1 MGSSIISDVLGGK
14 STFKVTSK
22 FGARSAPVKG
32 ASTYHNAVDIGV
44 PVGTPIYAP
53 EDGVFSGSD
62 SAKGGVQ
69 AFVSGTSGNR
79 YGFAHLSKRVA
90 LPGMP
95 VKKGQ
100 LIGYSGNTGIGTG
113 AHLHFTVTD
122 RTGKKVNPE
131 SVTSTG
137 ATPQAAQ
144 VPAAQTPVTQT
155 TASNPWQALLT
166 TLSPTSYGTSAGTQL
181 PIVNL
186 GGQLAT
192 PENKTEHDMFS
203 NITSDPILG
212 AKEPIIA
219 NAAAAIA
226 QAQSMQNSASL
237 MPSADPLRSI
247 VSALFDE
254 VKIT

>member
-1 MGSSIISDVLGGK
+1 MANSIIADVLGGK

-22 FGARSAPVKG
+22 FGGRSAPVKG
-32 ASTYHNAVDIGV
+32 ASTFHNAVDVGV

-53 EDGVFSGSD
+53 EDGVFSGND
-62 SAKGGVQ
+62 TAKGGVQ
-69 AFVSGTSGNR
+69 AFVSGASGNR

-90 LPGMP
+90 IPGMP

-100 LIGYSGNTGIGTG
+100 LIGYTGNTGIGTG

-131 SVTSTG
+131 SVSSTG
-137 ATPQAAQ
+137 AIPQ
-144 VPAAQTPVTQT
+144 PATANAPQLQT
-155 TASNPWQALLT
+155 TNPWQSLLT
-166 TLSPTSYGTSAGTQL
+166 TLAPTSYGSGGAQV
-181 PIVNL
+181 PVVNM
-186 GGQLAT
+186 GGQLAM
-192 PENKTEHDMFS
+192 PENKAEHSMFAS
-203 NITSDPILG
+203 IANDPSLG

-237 MPSADPLRSI
+237 LPDSNPLRSI
-247 VSALFDE
+247 VDALFDE

>member
-1 MGSSIISDVLGGK
+1 MANSIIADVLGGK

-22 FGARSAPVKG
+22 FGGRSAPVKG
-32 ASTYHNAVDIGV
+32 ASTFHNAVDVGV

-53 EDGVFSGSD
+53 EDGVFSGND
-62 SAKGGVQ
+62 TAKGGVQ
-69 AFVSGTSGNR
+69 AFVSGANGNR

-90 LPGMP
+90 TPGTR

-100 LIGYSGNTGIGTG
+100 LIGYTGNTGIGTG

-122 RTGKKVNPE
+122 RAGRKVNPE

-137 ATPQAAQ
+137 AVPQSA
-144 VPAAQTPVTQT
+144 PVTANAPQPQPQT
-155 TASNPWQALLT
+155 SNPWQSLLT
-166 TLSPTSYGTSAGTQL
+166 TLAPTSYGSGGTQV
-181 PIVNL
+181 PVVNM
-186 GGQLAT
+186 GGQLAM
-192 PENKTEHDMFS
+192 PENKAEHSMFAS
-203 NITSDPILG
+203 IANDPSLG

-226 QAQSMQNSASL
+226 QAQSMQNSVSL
-237 MPSADPLRSI
+237 LPDSNPLRS
-247 VSALFDE
+247 VVDALFDE